1 MTALSIMVPI
11 LLIGAIFLVIIIYRA
26 IYRKNMNRALDGEA
40 TTGLIDIG
48 SLLSAIAIIA
58 LIIMNIV
65 SLTRINDLSYQVSYS
80 ESNLLSRISTLQSQY
95 WSLSSSMEE
104 YYQSQELVQS
114 RKYDLVDIDLANEL
128 YTYDIEF
135 TLLEKETSAE
145 VYLVVEQNGVSE
157 NTLLSSSSL
166 TYSHSIELED
176 NTSEYTI
183 SVLIEGDNLIQ
194 KELFI
199 IRVNIDSE
207 NIVPVMFGFGESVE
221 NYYTILYV
229 PEELYLVEG
238 VNVESVVFKS
248 YSDDVLIKTD
258 TVSSTVDMETFLAP
272 YIFEDDYWEYEE
284 GSMFAMIY
292 EHDGSQL
299 TVEIII
305 TLTNGTVLTRTRE
318 F

>member
-207 NIVPVMFGFGESVE
+207 NIVPVLFGFGESVE

-299 TVEIII
+299 IVEIII